1 MMMNLV
7 KTQDG
12 LNSLNDPSRESFWRA
27 HGKMLFA
34 ADSRLKSAGQHRE
47 NHWRFLGKNT
57 LVGLSMKGR
66 AYFGAEAKL
75 YNICGTNP
83 VSPQTHSV
91 DQTDYPICSTFEI
104 VL

>member
-66 AYFGAEAKL
+66 AYSAQKLNYTIYAE
-75 YNICGTNP
+75 
-83 VSPQTHSV
+83 
-91 DQTDYPICSTFEI
+91 PIQSRWTKPITRF
-104 VL
+104 VLPLK